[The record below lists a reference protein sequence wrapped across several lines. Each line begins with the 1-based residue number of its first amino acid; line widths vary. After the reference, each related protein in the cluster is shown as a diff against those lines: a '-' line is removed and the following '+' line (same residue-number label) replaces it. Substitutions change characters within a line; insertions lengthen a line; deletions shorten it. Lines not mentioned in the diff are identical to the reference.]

1 MKKTILLY
9 ISMIL
14 SIIFFAIFINIIFE
28 PFSFIEFSH
37 KSHVLVSTIISV
49 LLLLI
54 AVRSEILYSSTQDQR
69 FLILGYGFL
78 VGMIFKTIHIFTIP
92 YFPYGNLSLV
102 NIEKNPTAVY
112 LFIANIILPL
122 AIYYSLI
129 VKTSFVS
136 DKNFFRL
143 KVLNVY
149 FYTFLT
155 FALFPLII
163 YYLLPNLLHYFYIVT
178 HTLEYINTA
187 LYFMLASILISA
199 RFGAKEHPINKL
211 IVGLLILGITGLFY
225 INPML
230 LPIKEIF
237 AHVFNSLGLLFILLG
252 LSELPDLE
260 SSLRVKDKLAANL
273 SLLLILFYVVFISLI
288 SASLKIIFPQYSGY
302 IFITALLFFQ
312 FIIYIFSTIS
322 WSKVVKVYV
331 SAEHDQALLRVYDSM
346 RRISNSHIIKN
357 TIINE
362 INKEYKPDKCFLV
375 IYNPENNSFEY
386 DNYYEYLPSKTLSKI
401 DSLDAEKLEFEDLK
415 KVFNNLE
422 INFSN
427 VERYIKNYSLEGTP
441 IEKLF
446 NDLNIKSM
454 YSFPINYEG
463 KLLGY
468 LILQYKKDYKK
479 MSTDDLSFLEKMAK
493 QIGIAMKDKK

>member
-1 MKKTILLY
+1 
-9 ISMIL
+9 
-14 SIIFFAIFINIIFE
+14 
-28 PFSFIEFSH
+28 
-37 KSHVLVSTIISV
+37 
-49 LLLLI
+49 
-54 AVRSEILYSSTQDQR
+54 
-69 FLILGYGFL
+69 
-78 VGMIFKTIHIFTIP
+78 
-92 YFPYGNLSLV
+92 
-102 NIEKNPTAVY
+102 
-112 LFIANIILPL
+112 
-122 AIYYSLI
+122 
-129 VKTSFVS
+129 
-136 DKNFFRL
+136 
-143 KVLNVY
+143 
-149 FYTFLT
+149 
-155 FALFPLII
+155 
-163 YYLLPNLLHYFYIVT
+163 
-178 HTLEYINTA
+178 
-187 LYFMLASILISA
+187 MLASILISA

-288 SASLKIIFPQYSGY
+288 SASLKIIFPQ
-302 IFITALLFFQ
+302 
-312 FIIYIFSTIS
+312 
-322 WSKVVKVYV
+322 
-331 SAEHDQALLRVYDSM
+331 
-346 RRISNSHIIKN
+346 
-357 TIINE
+357 
-362 INKEYKPDKCFLV
+362 
-375 IYNPENNSFEY
+375 
-386 DNYYEYLPSKTLSKI
+386 
-401 DSLDAEKLEFEDLK
+401 DLK

-441 IEKLF
+441 IKKLF

>member
-1 MKKTILLY
+1 
-9 ISMIL
+9 
-14 SIIFFAIFINIIFE
+14 
-28 PFSFIEFSH
+28 
-37 KSHVLVSTIISV
+37 
-49 LLLLI
+49 
-54 AVRSEILYSSTQDQR
+54 
-69 FLILGYGFL
+69 
-78 VGMIFKTIHIFTIP
+78 
-92 YFPYGNLSLV
+92 
-102 NIEKNPTAVY
+102 
-112 LFIANIILPL
+112 
-122 AIYYSLI
+122 
-129 VKTSFVS
+129 
-136 DKNFFRL
+136 
-143 KVLNVY
+143 
-149 FYTFLT
+149 
-155 FALFPLII
+155 
-163 YYLLPNLLHYFYIVT
+163 
-178 HTLEYINTA
+178 
-187 LYFMLASILISA
+187 
-199 RFGAKEHPINKL
+199 
-211 IVGLLILGITGLFY
+211 
-225 INPML
+225 
-230 LPIKEIF
+230 
-237 AHVFNSLGLLFILLG
+237 
-252 LSELPDLE
+252 
-260 SSLRVKDKLAANL
+260 
-273 SLLLILFYVVFISLI
+273 
-288 SASLKIIFPQYSGY
+288 
-302 IFITALLFFQ
+302 
-312 FIIYIFSTIS
+312 
-322 WSKVVKVYV
+322 
-331 SAEHDQALLRVYDSM
+331 M